1 MTSKKILLVEDDPF
15 LVRVYKLKLEKEGFE
30 AKFLGNGVEAQA
42 QAKEWQPNLMVL
54 DLVMPEKDGFE
65 VLKEM
70 KADAS
75 TKEIPILVL
84 SALQTE
90 SDVEQG
96 KKLGADKYLTKANY
110 TFEQVISE
118 IKALL
123 TK

>member
-1 MTSKKILLVEDDPF
+1 MTSKKIFLVEDDPF